1 MMTEDLTLEDL
12 ATHSGLPLRTLRYY
26 IQEGILQG
34 PDTRGKYASYSQQH
48 LDRLELI
55 QRLKKLRLPL
65 QEIRHLLE
73 NMSPEEVSTV
83 RQYQDILKHQ
93 LNQPVRL
100 DRSEFSSSQ
109 PKSSA
114 LEYIRSLEQD
124 RENLRALTSNIE
136 SSTSTPPAAA
146 RPESTQQKFNF
157 LSDAGQENWT
167 RIVLRDGIELNV
179 RTPMGTD
186 EKARVA
192 RLIEFAR
199 NLFHDQARR
208 EK

>member
-1 MMTEDLTLEDL
+1 MTEELTLEDL
-12 ATHSGLPLRTLRYY
+12 ATQSGLPLRTLRYY

-48 LDRLELI
+48 LDRIELI
-55 QRLKKLRLPL
+55 QRLKRLRLPL

-83 RQYQDILKHQ
+83 RQYQDILKLQ
-93 LNQPVRL
+93 VKQPVRL
-100 DRSEFSSSQ
+100 DRSEFLSSQ
-109 PKSSA
+109 PRSSA
-114 LEYIRSLEQD
+114 LEYIRSLEQG
-124 RENLRALTSNIE
+124 RENLRALTSNID
-136 SSTSTPPAAA
+136 SSASAPPAAA
-146 RPESTQQKFNF
+146 MPGKNQQKFNYQT
-157 LSDAGQENWT
+157 DDRQENWT
-167 RIVLRDGIELNV
+167 RIVLREGIELNV
-179 RTPMGTD
+179 RTPMGAD

-199 NLFHDQARR
+199 NLFHEQGRR

>member
-83 RQYQDILKHQ
+83 RQYQDILKLQ
-93 LNQPVRL
+93 LTQPIRL

-109 PKSSA
+109 LKSSA
-114 LEYIRSLEQD
+114 LEYIRSLEQG
-124 RENLRALTSNIE
+124 RENLKALTSNIDN
-136 SSTSTPPAAA
+136 SVSAPPAAA
-146 RPESTQQKFNF
+146 TPVRNQHKFDFQSN
-157 LSDAGQENWT
+157 AGQENWT

-179 RTPMGTD
+179 RTPMGAD
-186 EKARVA
+186 EKARIA

-199 NLFHDQARR
+199 NLFHDQSRR